1 MKVSS
6 WYSSWDLI
14 CLLTPLPRPP
24 IWLLVWRDPNQY
36 HRKTGQG
43 GRGRVGNGMEG
54 GFELSGGLSFN
65 CKTMFQQAWRDGWW
79 WVSSPCW
86 IWLLPNAYD
95 GRNQSN
101 RRICIC
107 RLGRLLS
114 VRNCH
119 WCRRCQSGP
128 LWQIQP
134 RLLSCWEPVW
144 TMQCIRNEDLRIFVG
159 VPTAKPMSSFI
170 LPGPQY
176 LGSFFS
182 PNQSST
188 GKMG

>member
-54 GFELSGGLSFN
+54 GPSFN
-65 CKTMFQQAWRDGWW
+65 CKTMFQQAWWGLLKCLTDGGGYHLPAESGCFPMPVMDGISQTPEFAFVVWDDS
-79 WVSSPCW
+79 WVYEIVIGVEGARVGHSDKSNLVCCHVGSRFGQCS
-86 IWLLPNAYD
+86 AYVTKTFE
-95 GRNQSN
+95 S
-101 RRICIC
+101 
-107 RLGRLLS
+107 LS
-114 VRNCH
+114 VFPLQNPCH
-119 WCRRCQSGP
+119 P
-128 LWQIQP
+128 LYC
-134 RLLSCWEPVW
+134 L
-144 TMQCIRNEDLRIFVG
+144 
-159 VPTAKPMSSFI
+159 VPNI
-170 LPGPQY
+170 LVV
-176 LGSFFS
+176 FFS